1 MKKEKAASE
10 MMCYGDSGMSVMAM
24 SHRSPVYDEIIKSAE
39 ALLREIMEIPDNYKV
54 LFLQGGAST
63 QFAAVPLNLMNKNNK
78 ADYILSGQFST
89 KAYKEAQKY
98 GDVVAAA
105 SSKDDN
111 FSKIPE
117 TTRESF
123 RTDADYVHICYN
135 NTIYGSK
142 FVTMRIALTD
152 KWTTES
158 GEKRESTTWADVTMS
173 NTESK
178 VIPYLKSGV
187 KIFVRG
193 NGSLRL
199 YSSPKER
206 KMKAGIQCS
215 ATEIEL
221 CGGVAE
227 LVPRQLVDPDTGNP
241 IDTQKYYW
249 CNAETKGMKANDT
262 KLLIDVRGNQY
273 LMDKRG
279 FVAPLPQQDDSQPEQ
294 TTETN
299 TEDAGQ

>member
-1 MKKEKAASE
+1 MFKVEFIGNLGADAEIKES
-10 MMCYGDSGMSVMAM
+10 
-24 SHRSPVYDEIIKSAE
+24 
-39 ALLREIMEIPDNYKV
+39 N
-54 LFLQGGAST
+54 
-63 QFAAVPLNLMNKNNK
+63 
-78 ADYILSGQFST
+78 
-89 KAYKEAQKY
+89 
-98 GDVVAAA
+98 
-105 SSKDDN
+105 
-111 FSKIPE
+111 
-117 TTRESF
+117 
-123 RTDADYVHICYN
+123 
-135 NTIYGSK
+135 GSK

-193 NGSLRL
+193 NGSLRV

-206 KMKAGIQCS
+206 KMKAGIQCA

-227 LVPRQLVDPDTGNP
+227 LVPRQLVDPETGTL
-241 IDTQKYYW
+241 IDTTKYYW
-249 CNAETKGMKANDT
+249 CNAETKGMKADDT
-262 KLLIDVRGNQY
+262 KLLIDTRGNQY

-279 FVAPLPQQDDSQPEQ
+279 FVAPIPTADSAEA
-294 TTETN
+294 
-299 TEDAGQ
+299 DAGNEENQEENQ

>member
-1 MKKEKAASE
+1 MFKVEFIGNLGADAEIKES
-10 MMCYGDSGMSVMAM
+10 
-24 SHRSPVYDEIIKSAE
+24 
-39 ALLREIMEIPDNYKV
+39 N
-54 LFLQGGAST
+54 
-63 QFAAVPLNLMNKNNK
+63 
-78 ADYILSGQFST
+78 
-89 KAYKEAQKY
+89 
-98 GDVVAAA
+98 
-105 SSKDDN
+105 
-111 FSKIPE
+111 
-117 TTRESF
+117 
-123 RTDADYVHICYN
+123 
-135 NTIYGSK
+135 GSK

-178 VIPYLKSGV
+178 VIPFLKSGV

-193 NGSLRL
+193 NGSLRV

-206 KMKAGIQCS
+206 KMKAGIQCA

-227 LVPRQLVDPDTGNP
+227 LVPRQLIDPDTGS
-241 IDTQKYYW
+241 IADVTKYYW

-262 KLLIDVRGNQY
+262 KLLIDQRSNQY

-279 FVAPLPQQDDSQPEQ
+279 FVAPIPTQENSQASQAQE
-294 TTETN
+294 TTQ
-299 TEDAGQ
+299 EDAEQ

>member
-1 MKKEKAASE
+1 MFKVEFIGNLGADAEIKES
-10 MMCYGDSGMSVMAM
+10 
-24 SHRSPVYDEIIKSAE
+24 
-39 ALLREIMEIPDNYKV
+39 N
-54 LFLQGGAST
+54 
-63 QFAAVPLNLMNKNNK
+63 
-78 ADYILSGQFST
+78 
-89 KAYKEAQKY
+89 
-98 GDVVAAA
+98 
-105 SSKDDN
+105 
-111 FSKIPE
+111 
-117 TTRESF
+117 
-123 RTDADYVHICYN
+123 
-135 NTIYGSK
+135 GSK

-152 KWTTES
+152 KWTTDS

-178 VIPYLKSGV
+178 VIPFLKSGV

-206 KMKAGIQCS
+206 KMKAGIQCA

-227 LVPRQLVDPDTGNP
+227 LVPRQLIDPDTGN
-241 IDTQKYYW
+241 IADVTKYYW

-262 KLLIDVRGNQY
+262 KLLIDQRSNQY

-279 FVAPLPQQDDSQPEQ
+279 FVAPIPAQDNSQGSQAQE
-294 TTETN
+294 TTQ
-299 TEDAGQ
+299 EDAGK

>member
-1 MKKEKAASE
+1 MFKVEFIGNLGADAEIKES
-10 MMCYGDSGMSVMAM
+10 
-24 SHRSPVYDEIIKSAE
+24 
-39 ALLREIMEIPDNYKV
+39 N
-54 LFLQGGAST
+54 
-63 QFAAVPLNLMNKNNK
+63 
-78 ADYILSGQFST
+78 
-89 KAYKEAQKY
+89 
-98 GDVVAAA
+98 
-105 SSKDDN
+105 
-111 FSKIPE
+111 
-117 TTRESF
+117 
-123 RTDADYVHICYN
+123 
-135 NTIYGSK
+135 GSK

-227 LVPRQLVDPDTGNP
+227 LVPRQLIDPDSGAL

-262 KLLIDVRGNQY
+262 KLLIDTRGNQFM
-273 LMDKRG
+273 MDKRG
-279 FVAPLPQQDDSQPEQ
+279 FVAPVQPQDDSQPENAEQ
-294 TTETN
+294 KTQ
-299 TEDAGQ
+299 EDAGK

>member
-1 MKKEKAASE
+1 MFKVEFIGNLGADAEIKES
-10 MMCYGDSGMSVMAM
+10 
-24 SHRSPVYDEIIKSAE
+24 
-39 ALLREIMEIPDNYKV
+39 N
-54 LFLQGGAST
+54 
-63 QFAAVPLNLMNKNNK
+63 
-78 ADYILSGQFST
+78 
-89 KAYKEAQKY
+89 
-98 GDVVAAA
+98 
-105 SSKDDN
+105 
-111 FSKIPE
+111 
-117 TTRESF
+117 
-123 RTDADYVHICYN
+123 
-135 NTIYGSK
+135 GSK

-199 YSSPKER
+199 YSSPKEKR
-206 KMKAGIQCS
+206 MKAGIQCS

-227 LVPRQLVDPDTGNP
+227 LVPRQLIDPDSGAL
-241 IDTQKYYW
+241 IDTTKYYW

-262 KLLIDVRGNQY
+262 KLLIDVRGGQY
-273 LMDKRG
+273 MMDKRG
-279 FVAPLPQQDDSQPEQ
+279 FVAPIQ
-294 TTETN
+294 TPAETDEAETN
-299 TEDAGQ
+299 AENKESAKQ

>member
-1 MKKEKAASE
+1 MFKVEFIGNLGADAEIKES
-10 MMCYGDSGMSVMAM
+10 
-24 SHRSPVYDEIIKSAE
+24 
-39 ALLREIMEIPDNYKV
+39 N
-54 LFLQGGAST
+54 
-63 QFAAVPLNLMNKNNK
+63 
-78 ADYILSGQFST
+78 
-89 KAYKEAQKY
+89 
-98 GDVVAAA
+98 
-105 SSKDDN
+105 
-111 FSKIPE
+111 
-117 TTRESF
+117 
-123 RTDADYVHICYN
+123 
-135 NTIYGSK
+135 GSK

-199 YSSPKER
+199 YSSPKEKR
-206 KMKAGIQCS
+206 MKAGIQCS

-227 LVPRQLVDPDTGNP
+227 LVPRQLIDPDSGAL
-241 IDTQKYYW
+241 IDTTKYYW

-262 KLLIDVRGNQY
+262 KLLIDTRGGQY
-273 LMDKRG
+273 MMDKRG
-279 FVAPLPQQDDSQPEQ
+279 FVAPVQSPSSTD
-294 TTETN
+294 TTESN
-299 TEDAGQ
+299 AENQEEVKQ